1 MSPFHQLFDGFTK
14 PIKELLYQN
23 IPLFKNGTWMRYFCF
38 LGYNFAALSVA
49 KFFPLLPQIVIV
61 FSVYVFSLS
70 TNWGHGQ
77 NSDWE
82 WVVGLETIY
91 MKAEQ
96 L

>member
-1 MSPFHQLFDGFTK
+1 MVKILQHCW
-14 PIKELLYQN
+14 LL
-23 IPLFKNGTWMRYFCF
+23 I
-38 LGYNFAALSVA
+38 
-49 KFFPLLPQIVIV
+49 FFSLPQIVMV
-61 FSVYVFSLS
+61 FNVYVFSLS

-91 MKAEQ
+91 IMAEQ

>member
-1 MSPFHQLFDGFTK
+1 MSFLMG
-14 PIKELLYQN
+14 LLN
-23 IPLFKNGTWMRYFCF
+23 LSKNCCVRIYHFLKIGTWMRYFCF
-38 LGYNFAALSVA
+38 PGYNSAALLVA
-49 KFFPLLPQIVIV
+49 NFFSLLPQIVIV
-61 FSVYVFSLS
+61 FNVYVFSLS

-91 MKAEQ
+91 MMAEQ